1 MFCIK
6 IDDVAQIEKIPAFSE
21 NRVSEKA
28 LLQFICLQGFNI
40 YPVKILLTV
49 MPARS
54 SVPRETQT
62 SMTAIY
68 YIDTDEIP
76 GFFLVLK
83 NHIIFIAHSEH
94 TIFIFHV

>member
-40 YPVKILLTV
+40 YPVKILLTI
-49 MPARS
+49 S
-54 SVPRETQT
+54 
-62 SMTAIY
+62 
-68 YIDTDEIP
+68 
-76 GFFLVLK
+76 LVLGK
-83 NHIIFIAHSEH
+83 NKASYSHAC
-94 TIFIFHV
+94 